1 MTDAEPGATEP
12 DERREPT
19 GEDGDAPDAAPRG
32 AVVGDAAA
40 EGTTDA
46 GTEPTGEPGAGP
58 RGRDVEVPFEVYK
71 AVTVF
76 STLFAVGAVVVG
88 FVLLDWGTNRATAD
102 LSDVNVLI
110 TLAGLASIAIGAATY
125 AFSTRFRARGMGNA
139 KDGAD

>member
-1 MTDAEPGATEP
+1 MSESDAGAT
-12 DERREPT
+12 
-19 GEDGDAPDAAPRG
+19 
-32 AVVGDAAA
+32 A
-40 EGTTDA
+40 EGRRGDRPTDRA
-46 GTEPTGEPGAGP
+46 DDTARGSGEESSEGSGP

-88 FVLLDWGTNRATAD
+88 FVLLDWGTERATAD
-102 LSDVNVLI
+102 LSDVNVVI
-110 TLAGLASIAIGAATY
+110 TLAGLASIALGAATY